1 MLITYRR
8 TGSAL
13 GLTAGVL
20 TMTVLT
26 VAVAVIAVIGAVVI
40 APVAILAR
48 ALKPTS
54 SWGIE
59 YQSTSEGGTAV
70 AIRLGS
76 GVSRSDGGDAP
87 REDPASQEVEGD
99 GEARPAT

>member
-54 SWGIE
+54 RRTRRAA
-59 YQSTSEGGTAV
+59 STSPWPGETIEADV
-70 AIRLGS
+70 VTDTVPSDDRDPLRLNS
-76 GVSRSDGGDAP
+76 KR
-87 REDPASQEVEGD
+87 
-99 GEARPAT
+99 